1 MNGNRG
7 RFSKGGLF
15 LIGFVTGVLVSVVAC
30 LCLANYLIK
39 NPQKI
44 IGKAVDAGMN
54 RVIIKTME
62 TVPREFVSQRETEI
76 TSAAQR
82 FATAFSQNKIPPE
95 KISELARMGF
105 TIMQDQKITTQEI
118 DEVIQTV
125 NRISRQ

>member
-15 LIGFVTGVLVSVVAC
+15 FIGLFTGVLVSVVAC
-30 LCLANYLIK
+30 LSIASYLLK

-44 IGKAVDAGMN
+44 VGKAVDMGMN
-54 RVIIKTME
+54 RVIVKTME

-105 TIMQDQKITTQEI
+105 TIMQDQRITTKEI
-118 DEVIQTV
+118 DEVIQAV
-125 NRISRQ
+125 NRIARQ